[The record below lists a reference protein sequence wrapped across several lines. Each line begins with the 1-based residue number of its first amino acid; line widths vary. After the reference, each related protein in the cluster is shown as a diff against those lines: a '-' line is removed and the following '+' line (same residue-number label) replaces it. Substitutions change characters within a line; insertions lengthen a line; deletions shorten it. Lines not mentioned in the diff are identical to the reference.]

1 MGRRM
6 VGGRRQFICV
16 MSRKWT
22 GEGYRPW
29 RPTIDRSHK
38 RGFLFEEAH
47 LSQIVGVKARGNS
60 RF

>member
-1 MGRRM
+1 M
-6 VGGRRQFICV
+6 VGGRRQFICM

-29 RPTIDRSHK
+29 RTTIDRSHK

-47 LSQIVGVKARGNS
+47 LSLNRGRES
-60 RF
+60 